1 MVWFQFMLLMMND
14 LFDII
19 NAFIKDIEDASPNL
33 KNNLNEIY
41 PIKFKLNF
49 FNTDEDIDY
58 LIKTF
63 KIISENI
70 FIFFNF
76 SNVKFQHVF
85 TRKCV

>member
-41 PIKFKLNF
+41 PIKFKLN
-49 FNTDEDIDY
+49 
-58 LIKTF
+58 L
-63 KIISENI
+63 
-70 FIFFNF
+70 IFFFSNNF
-76 SNVKFQHVF
+76 SIFFFLSLRSFKLI
-85 TRKCV
+85 T